1 MGGSKDHG
9 ADCHDCRVYIC
20 DLCFDRERCY
30 ADVISYVMVDIIDSF
45 SKIPALSGYF
55 KLVYLETILGCRWIT
70 FVQLDC
76 VIRFI
81 TVVGLLPSLVCLW
94 DQFNSLIGIRSIV
107 IVFLLVHVLFNR

>member
-1 MGGSKDHG
+1 
-9 ADCHDCRVYIC
+9 
-20 DLCFDRERCY
+20 
-30 ADVISYVMVDIIDSF
+30 MVDIIDSF